1 MRKMSYFAE
10 MRLLLSFTLGSQVKI
25 AFSLPP
31 ACLSISGFLKALL
44 SKHDLKNSDTTLA
57 KVHCCINYS
66 LKQPL

>member
-10 MRLLLSFTLGSQVKI
+10 MRLLLSFTLVSQMKI

-44 SKHDLKNSDTTLA
+44 SKYDLKNSDTLA